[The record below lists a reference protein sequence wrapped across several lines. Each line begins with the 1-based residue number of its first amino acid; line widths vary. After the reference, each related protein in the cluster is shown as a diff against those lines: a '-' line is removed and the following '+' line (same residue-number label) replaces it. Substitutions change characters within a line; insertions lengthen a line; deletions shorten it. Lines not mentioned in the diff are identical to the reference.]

1 MRTVFL
7 VQDDDDARMPGDVV
21 RIEETR
27 PLSKRKH
34 FRIIEVI
41 KEEER
46 ILEEKTGKLLTRY
59 TS

>member
-1 MRTVFL
+1 MPTTDE
-7 VQDDDDARMPGDVV
+7 DDDDARMPGDVV